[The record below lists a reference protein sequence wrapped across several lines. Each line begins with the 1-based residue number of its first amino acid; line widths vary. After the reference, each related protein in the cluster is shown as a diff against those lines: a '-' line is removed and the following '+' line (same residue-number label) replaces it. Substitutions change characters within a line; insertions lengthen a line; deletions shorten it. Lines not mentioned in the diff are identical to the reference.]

1 MHFLKKESLILQ
13 NISSY
18 RKFAEKTMS
27 MISAWMH
34 AFRLRTLPLA
44 MSSTILGSFVAA
56 AEKRFSWKVFI
67 LASLTTLL
75 LQILSNLANDYGDF
89 KKGTDNDDRI
99 GPLRMVQS
107 GQIKPAQMLLAIS
120 IVIILTLLSGISLIF
135 SGTDGTGNNIKLL
148 FLVLGIGAIFA
159 AVKYTVGK
167 NPYGYKGFGDIF
179 VFIFFGLVGVLGTYY
194 LHTHNFKADL
204 ILPAASIGFLSA
216 GVLNLNNMR
225 DYHSDKKAL
234 KRTLVVI
241 MGSEKAKF
249 YHLGLILGAL
259 LTVILYTIINFTSP
273 FQFLFLVPVPFFVQN
288 AIIVFK
294 NKKPIELNS
303 ELRKLAISTLLFSIA
318 FGIGLMFH

>member
-1 MHFLKKESLILQ
+1 
-13 NISSY
+13 
-18 RKFAEKTMS
+18 
-27 MISAWMH
+27 MH

-56 AEKRFSWKVFI
+56 AERKFSWNVFI
-67 LASLTTLL
+67 LTSVTTVL

-89 KKGTDNDDRI
+89 KKGTDTPDRI

-107 GQIKPAQMLLAIS
+107 GQIKPGEMLMAIS
-120 IVIILTLLSGISLIF
+120 VVIILTLITGISLIF
-135 SGTDGTGNNIKLL
+135 SGTEGQGNNIKLL
-148 FLVLGIGAIFA
+148 FLILGIGAIFA

-179 VFIFFGLVGVLGTYY
+179 VFIFFGLIGVLGTFY
-194 LHTHNFKADL
+194 LHTHYFKPDL

-225 DYHSDKKAL
+225 DYQSDKKNR

-249 YHLGLILGAL
+249 YHLGLIIGAIG
-259 LTVILYTIINFTSP
+259 TVILYTMLNFKSP
-273 FQFLFLVPVPFFVQN
+273 YQFLFLVPVPFFIQN
-288 AIIVFK
+288 VIIVFK
-294 NKKPIELNS
+294 NKKPIELNA
-303 ELRKLAISTLLFSIA
+303 ELRKLALSTLIFSIT
-318 FGIGLMFH
+318 FGLGLMLQ

>member
-1 MHFLKKESLILQ
+1 MI
-13 NISSY
+13 N
-18 RKFAEKTMS
+18 
-27 MISAWMH
+27 ISAWMH

-56 AEKRFSWKVFI
+56 AERRFSWKVFI
-67 LASLTTLL
+67 LASVTTVL

-89 KKGTDNDDRI
+89 KKGTDNDERI

-107 GQIKPAQMLLAIS
+107 GQITPRQMVMAIS
-120 IVIILTLLSGISLIF
+120 VVIVLTLITGISLIF
-135 SGTDGTGNNIKLL
+135 SGTEGAGSNVKLL
-148 FLVLGIGAIFA
+148 FLIMGIGAIFA

-179 VFIFFGLVGVLGTYY
+179 VFIFFGLIGVLGTYY
-194 LHTHNFKADL
+194 LHTHSFKPDL

-225 DYHSDKKAL
+225 DYQSDKNAM

-249 YHLGLILGAL
+249 YHLGLIGGAL
-259 LTVILYTIINFTSP
+259 GTVLLYTVLNFTSP
-273 FQFLFLVPVPFFVQN
+273 FQFLFLIPVPFFVQN
-288 AIIVFK
+288 VIIVFK

-303 ELRKLAISTLLFSIA
+303 ELKKLALSTLLFSIA
-318 FGIGLMFH
+318 FGVGLLFH